1 MAMLAQG
8 RPLDDKVLAGL
19 TSDAAAVL
27 EWLLDRLDNDPA
39 LADCQLRWQAQAMS
53 LTTAAKGEA
62 PAMRSLG
69 RAGSELAELFTRVV
83 TDCICAALN
92 PPCAPCV
99 DTDVLLACLEV
110 RDCTVVRICN
120 ADRDYVISGSALR
133 YWLPTGLLHQ
143 GVEFFC
149 CRAER
154 GRDVVKAEPG
164 RLAFAEAGFGT
175 GEPVAAV
182 PWDLLG
188 LPEPADLLRKA
199 AERVGAARAA
209 PADSA
214 TAQQITALAERVTEL
229 TEQLTETQSRLSAL
243 GSGPAAKT
251 SQASTSQASTGRA
264 STRRRRSAAER
275 PADAAKSGA
284 ESGSSGQRAE
294 AAPSPAGAGASP
306 ADSGAGAAGPDAPEA
321 SDGS

>member
-1 MAMLAQG
+1 
-8 RPLDDKVLAGL
+8 
-19 TSDAAAVL
+19 
-27 EWLLDRLDNDPA
+27 
-39 LADCQLRWQAQAMS
+39 
-53 LTTAAKGEA
+53 
-62 PAMRSLG
+62 MRSLG

-92 PPCAPCV
+92 PPCAPCE

-143 GVEFFC
+143 GVEFSC

-175 GEPVAAV
+175 GEPMAAV

-188 LPEPADLLRKA
+188 LPEPAGLLRKVA
-199 AERVGAARAA
+199 ERVSAERVGAARAA
-209 PADSA
+209 PADGA

-229 TEQLTETQSRLSAL
+229 TEQLTETQARLSAL
-243 GSGPAAKT
+243 GSGPATKT
-251 SQASTSQASTGRA
+251 SQGSTSQASTGRA

-284 ESGSSGQRAE
+284 GSGSSGQQAE
-294 AAPSPAGAGASP
+294 ATASPADAGASP
-306 ADSGAGAAGPDAPEA
+306 ADSGAATAGPDAPEV
-321 SDGS
+321 SDGA